1 LETVIK
7 IPDSNPNKWFVF
19 TLVGI
24 GVFMST
30 LDASIVNIALPAIMQ
45 DFQVSLAT
53 VGWVL
58 MAYLLTA
65 SSLLLAFGRLRDN

>member
-30 LDASIVNIALPAIMQ
+30 LDASIVNIALPAYNAG
-45 DFQVSLAT
+45 FSGVT
-53 VGWVL
+53 GNR
-58 MAYLLTA
+58 
-65 SSLLLAFGRLRDN
+65 RLGA

>member
-1 LETVIK
+1 METVIK
-7 IPDSNPNKWFVF
+7 IPDANPNKWLVF

-58 MAYLLTA
+58 MAYLLTV
-65 SSLLLAFGRLRDN
+65 SSFLLAFGRLSDN